1 MKTWRWGPTEFPYS
15 ERLQW
20 LTRISTSA
28 TGIED
33 RTRVRVGPRRFV
45 DYQITT
51 LDQQDRRD
59 IERLFFAEGMGPYLV
74 PFWWDVASITSLSG
88 PFGGTGTAFFVL
100 PTSVFSTREYTVGG
114 SAVVITENASYPITG
129 TSFSVSG
136 QNTIV
141 QGTADWTGL
150 PAPAGRIKVYPAAM
164 AKLSPSTSITAI
176 TSHYQNFSASFE
188 YLRPSFI
195 LGAGLPDAYDSLD
208 LLSFPPNR
216 PVNFQQNTTVFSSER
231 LDYDVGTWSTLDEA
245 GAPFITRVHE
255 FLYLEDRPTLFEH
268 RKFFQKMGGREGE
281 FWAPTWIQDLDV
293 SAINEVGSTRYQL
306 VFSHEVD
313 FLEGLSSRENV
324 YLRTRKGNFPGIIQ
338 EQSSSTALV
347 IDFETAPV
355 GVTVDDVIQCHW
367 LERVRFAFDEVA
379 ISHRTL
385 QQASIN
391 VGLTTVK

>member
-1 MKTWRWGPTEFPYS
+1 MKIWRWGPTEFPYS

-33 RTRVRVGPRRFV
+33 RTRVRVGPRRLV

-51 LDQQDRRD
+51 LEQQDRRD

-74 PFWWDVASITSLSG
+74 PFWWDVSKLFSFSG
-88 PFGGTGTAFFVL
+88 NVGGIGTVSFVL
-100 PTSVFSTREYTVGG
+100 PTSEFSTREYTIGG
-114 SAVVITENASYPITG
+114 LAVIIAENASYPLTITG
-129 TSFSVSG
+129 FSVSG
-136 QNTIV
+136 QNTVII
-141 QGTADWTGL
+141 GTADWTGL
-150 PAPAGRIKVYPAAM
+150 PQPTGQFRVYPAAM
-164 AKLSPSTSITAI
+164 AKLSPSTSISAI

-188 YLRPSFI
+188 YLLPSR
-195 LGAGLPDAYDSLD
+195 LSGASLPATYDGLD
-208 LLSFPPNR
+208 LLSFAPNR
-216 PVNFQQNTTVFSSER
+216 PVNFQKNTTVFSSER

-293 SAINEVGSTRYQL
+293 SAINEVGGTRYQL
-306 VFSHEVD
+306 VFSHQVD
-313 FLEGLSSRENV
+313 FLDGLSSRENI
-324 YLRTRKGNFPGIIQ
+324 YLRTRKGNFPGVIQ

-355 GVTVDDVIQCHW
+355 GVTIDDVIQCHW
-367 LERVRFAFDEVA
+367 LERVRLAFDEVA